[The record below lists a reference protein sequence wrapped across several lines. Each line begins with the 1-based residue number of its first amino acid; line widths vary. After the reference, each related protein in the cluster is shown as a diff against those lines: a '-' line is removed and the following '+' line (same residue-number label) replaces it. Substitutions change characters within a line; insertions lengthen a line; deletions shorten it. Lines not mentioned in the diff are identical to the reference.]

1 MVHYSDTSI
10 KRSNFAIFSQR
21 VTLTFE
27 VKDPS
32 VSENLAVSENLRS
45 TYERVCEE
53 ELWQQFLQ
61 QLPSR
66 FSLH

>member
-45 TYERVCEE
+45 TYERACEE
-53 ELWQQFLQ
+53 EIWQ
-61 QLPSR
+61 
-66 FSLH
+66 

>member
-1 MVHYSDTSI
+1 M
-10 KRSNFAIFSQR
+10 
-21 VTLTFE
+21 TFE

-32 VSENLAVSENLRS
+32 VSGNLAVSENLR
-45 TYERVCEE
+45 VCEE
-53 ELWQQFLQ
+53 EFWQQVWQ

>member
-10 KRSNFAIFSQR
+10 KRSTFAILRQR
-21 VTLTFE
+21 LTLTFE

-32 VSENLAVSENLRS
+32 VSEKLESLDLRL
-45 TYERVCEE
+45 CEE
-53 ELWQQFLQ
+53 KLWQQFLQ

-66 FSLH
+66 FSLHSRL